1 MFHLFLA
8 LYCILQELRQLHS
21 HDKKSQWSIAEQK
34 LNEVS
39 PPPDEL
45 ITQITEQL
53 IITSPADL
61 SIKCPSTPPVVN
73 NDCTSYELHQ

>member
-1 MFHLFLA
+1 MA
-8 LYCILQELRQLHS
+8 LYCILQELRQLHP
-21 HDKKSQWSIAEQK
+21 HDKMSQWSIAEQK

-39 PPPDEL
+39 PQPDEF

-73 NDCTSYELHQ
+73 IDCASYEFHQ